1 MFLSE
6 KVKNF
11 SMLEIVSQHFSFL
24 IYSPLSL
31 DILKTFCTV
40 SNDSFL
46 AVNSSNLK
54 SAGYFELI

>member
-6 KVKNF
+6 IVKNF
-11 SMLEIVSQHFSFL
+11 SMLEFVSQRFSFL

-46 AVNSSNLK
+46 AVNSSNLRVQGT
-54 SAGYFELI
+54 SS